1 MEWCAIPTVIGRVPV
16 VILYIEV
23 PRIGVITDIT
33 ASTSQKALIQYSI
46 KQENEKKRKI
56 IKLSKY
62 TTTPYLESCVECA
75 WKQQPCPTPVGG
87 REYR

>member
-1 MEWCAIPTVIGRVPV
+1 MEWCAIPTGIGRVPV

-33 ASTSQKALIQYSI
+33 ANTSQKALIQYSI

-56 IKLSKY
+56 IKLYYISV
-62 TTTPYLESCVECA
+62 SIIM
-75 WKQQPCPTPVGG
+75 
-87 REYR
+87 R